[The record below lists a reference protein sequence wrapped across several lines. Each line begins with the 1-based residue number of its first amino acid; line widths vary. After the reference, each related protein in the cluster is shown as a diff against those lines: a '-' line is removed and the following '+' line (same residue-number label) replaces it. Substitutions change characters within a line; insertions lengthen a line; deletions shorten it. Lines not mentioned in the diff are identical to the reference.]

1 MLNRFVIS
9 ATVLMGTT
17 LLGSPAFADTTD
29 SVILGGSVDSINSI
43 TANDTTEAG
52 SLTLYGEGTAGD
64 NEVVKVADL
73 VVVSNNTGGVTVTAT
88 ADSTLGNGTDT
99 LAYNV
104 LIVAEDATPSH
115 TDFSA
120 NNDTESVSDFDGTG
134 TSNRDLYIEYDAPS
148 LLDPGTYSSSITVS
162 IADN

>member
-1 MLNRFVIS
+1 MFNRFVIS
-9 ATVLMGTT
+9 ATVLMGTA
-17 LLGSPAFADTTD
+17 LLSAPALAGTTD
-29 SVILGGSVDSINSI
+29 SVTLGGSVSSINSV

-52 SLTLYGEGTAGD
+52 TLTLYGEGTAGD

-73 VVVSNNTGGVTVTAT
+73 VVMSNNTGGVTVTAT
-88 ADSTLGNGTDT
+88 AAGDLGNGTDT
-99 LAYNV
+99 LHYNV
-104 LIVAEDATPSH
+104 LVVAEGATPLH

-120 NNDTESVSDFDGTG
+120 DNDTESVNDFDGTG

-162 IADN
+162 VADN